1 MPANPD
7 LGSKSTFARAVD
19 ALCLSREEIAR
30 ALELTPALLDAY
42 TAGTEPVPS
51 ITQLELV
58 DVLKSH
64 EAMLGAAAG
73 SLYEEAMHRLE
84 STGLSHPVSGR
95 EPPPP
100 PHPSSRPRA

>member
-7 LGSKSTFARAVD
+7 LASKSTFARAVD
-19 ALCLSREEIAR
+19 ALCLSRDEIAR
-30 ALELTPALLDAY
+30 ALGLTPVLLDAY

-84 STGLSHPVSGR
+84 SSGLSHPVSGR

-100 PHPSSRPRA
+100 HPSSRPRA

>member
-7 LGSKSTFARAVD
+7 PGSESTFARAVD
-19 ALCLSREEIAR
+19 ALCLSRDEIAR
-30 ALELTPALLDAY
+30 ALGLTRALLDAY
-42 TAGTEPVPS
+42 TTGAEPIPS

-64 EAMLGAAAG
+64 EALLGAAAG

-84 STGLSHPVSGR
+84 SSGPSHPVAGR
-95 EPPPP
+95 ERPPSP
-100 PHPSSRPRA
+100 PSSRPRA

>member
-1 MPANPD
+1 MPASPD
-7 LGSKSTFARAVD
+7 PGSKSTFARAVD
-19 ALCLSREEIAR
+19 ALCLSREDIAR
-30 ALELTPALLDAY
+30 ALGLTPALLDAY

-84 STGLSHPVSGR
+84 SSGLSHPVAGR

-100 PHPSSRPRA
+100 PSSSRPRA